1 MVEMHLDYNALTG
14 TIPAFPKDNS
24 PLVYFTA
31 SYQVGPPCSP
41 AQVAA
46 SYRKLWQ
53 HHEFDCVLHCE
64 STELAEAGVH
74 A

>member
-46 SYRKLWQ
+46 CYRKL
-53 HHEFDCVLHCE
+53 
-64 STELAEAGVH
+64 
-74 A
+74 

>member
-14 TIPAFPKDNS
+14 SIPAFPKDNS

-31 SYQVGPPCSP
+31 SYQVGPPRSP

-46 SYRKLWQ
+46 SLQ
-53 HHEFDCVLHCE
+53 
-64 STELAEAGVH
+64 EAMTPS
-74 A
+74 